1 MSPKAPFIKIE
12 PRREIARGLLY
23 STPLL
28 AVALTVLAGFVIFLA
43 MGYDPLRA
51 LYYFFIAPLT
61 SFYGWSE
68 LFVKGAPLILIGVG
82 LAVGFRA
89 NVWNIGAE
97 GQLTMGAVA
106 GGCVALAFWG

>member
-1 MSPKAPFIKIE
+1 MASRRKRSPRRPRGRRRMSLRPLAFKIE
-12 PRREIARGLLY
+12 ARREIPRSLLY

-68 LFVKGAPLILIGVG
+68 LMVKGAPLILIGVG
-82 LAVGFRA
+82 LAVGFR
-89 NVWNIGAE
+89 
-97 GQLTMGAVA
+97 
-106 GGCVALAFWG
+106 